1 MAVLVKD
8 TRFYTTFFRLTGTIA
23 LQNLIVFSVNLA
35 DNIML
40 GAYGE
45 TSLAGVALVNQI
57 QFLLQ
62 MIVMGVG
69 EGIIVLSA
77 QYWGKGQTGPIRRTV
92 GIGLWCGVLASLAL
106 AAVVF
111 LFPSAVLGLLT
122 NDASLIAEGVKYL
135 RIICFTYPLFAVTNV
150 LLCSLR
156 GVETVRIGFLVSL
169 TTLVINTCL
178 NYILIYGHFGAPR
191 LGVRGAAIATL
202 LSQCVSFAILLACF
216 LRRKSAVRLHI
227 GQVSR
232 KAEVYA
238 RIIKTGMPSFCRQSL
253 ASVATVLLNV
263 NAAVYGDAA
272 VAAMSVVGRIFMF
285 VFSFMLGFG
294 QGFQPVAGYN
304 FGAKR
309 YDRVR
314 GATYFTMLVGTVL
327 MSVLAAAGFL
337 AAPGALALFRR
348 DDAEVIAI
356 GALALRAQ
364 CVVLPLFGVSTVTN
378 MLLQVTGQSG
388 QATFLSLCRQGIF
401 FVPFILLLPQL
412 IGLLGVQL
420 AQPAADLCTFAVT
433 LPFLLSFL
441 RRLKLWEQAERAVA
455 EK

>member
-169 TTLVINTCL
+169 TTLVINTYL

-191 LGVRGAAIATL
+191 LGVRGAGHCHAG
-202 LSQCVSFAILLACF
+202 SP
-216 LRRKSAVRLHI
+216 R
-227 GQVSR
+227 G
-232 KAEVYA
+232 
-238 RIIKTGMPSFCRQSL
+238 GMPGDDPIC
-253 ASVATVLLNV
+253 
-263 NAAVYGDAA
+263 AV
-272 VAAMSVVGRIFMF
+272 
-285 VFSFMLGFG
+285 
-294 QGFQPVAGYN
+294 
-304 FGAKR
+304 
-309 YDRVR
+309 
-314 GATYFTMLVGTVL
+314 
-327 MSVLAAAGFL
+327 
-337 AAPGALALFRR
+337 
-348 DDAEVIAI
+348 
-356 GALALRAQ
+356 
-364 CVVLPLFGVSTVTN
+364 
-378 MLLQVTGQSG
+378 
-388 QATFLSLCRQGIF
+388 
-401 FVPFILLLPQL
+401 
-412 IGLLGVQL
+412 
-420 AQPAADLCTFAVT
+420 
-433 LPFLLSFL
+433 
-441 RRLKLWEQAERAVA
+441 
-455 EK
+455 